1 MRFAI
6 LISIFLRYGGH
17 YQPALISDQDL
28 QTIRNLEDNLNKVI
42 VAIEPEPK
50 FAEFSESELTNLQQT
65 EKELGVVMLAY
76 EQS

>member
-1 MRFAI
+1 MTA
-6 LISIFLRYGGH
+6 H

-28 QTIRNLEDNLNKVI
+28 QTIQNLEDNLNKVI

-50 FAEFSESELTNLQQT
+50 FAELSESELTNLQQT
-65 EKELGVVMLAY
+65 EKALGVVMLAY